1 MNSGAGSSNAPD
13 AMHSAVARRPLNRLM
28 LAIDGEP
35 CRFGCTYCFA
45 QFVQYEQ
52 PRTLSEVEARPEL
65 SEHIDVIY
73 PACDTDLFARR
84 DFESVI
90 GRVTK
95 LRKSISISTKAS
107 VGRRAIAALQTA
119 SSELSRFGAVVKVGV
134 SISTKYS
141 VPEIEPRTPG
151 YRSRLNSLARLRD
164 AGLPNA
170 LVLRPLLADVSDRE
184 YEEVLRDCAGI
195 TDRVLLGDEWLDAG
209 DRFRASRGAD
219 ASPVVLRG
227 TVNWARNEPQWL
239 QRHIPGR
246 AQGLEAYGTALGL
259 KFFDSDSRLMEDVL
273 GSE

>member
-1 MNSGAGSSNAPD
+1 M
-13 AMHSAVARRPLNRLM
+13 NRLM